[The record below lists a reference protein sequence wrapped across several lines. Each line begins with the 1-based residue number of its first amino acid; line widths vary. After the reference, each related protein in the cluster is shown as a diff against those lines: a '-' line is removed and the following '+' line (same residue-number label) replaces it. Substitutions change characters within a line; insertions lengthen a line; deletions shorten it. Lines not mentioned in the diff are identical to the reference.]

1 MHAETAE
8 PERVHGQRPWFQSVM
23 TNQSIEQSAIEKVSG
38 SISDELLAAVGR
50 RLEEA
55 KLWRSEKR

>member
-1 MHAETAE
+1 
-8 PERVHGQRPWFQSVM
+8 M